1 LYAYTL
7 IVGIHVDDLYL
18 YTLSLLLITIA
29 SVEFSI
35 GFVLV
40 IFFKK
45 IFKTTNIVDN
55 IGTDWSLI
63 EKINTE

>member
-1 LYAYTL
+1 MYMYTL
-7 IVGIHVDDLYL
+7 IIGIHVDDLYL
-18 YTLSLLLITIA
+18 YTLSLLIITIA

-45 IFKTTNIVDN
+45 IFKTVNIMDN
-55 IGTDWSLI
+55 IGTD
-63 EKINTE
+63 